1 MAITLNAF
9 IVYAS
14 NVFAIISLRSLFF
27 AVSGL
32 MKVFRFLHYG
42 LALLLILMGLKMIA
56 ENYLKVSTLVM
67 LATIAAILLISIV
80 ASLTKTRTTE

>member
-1 MAITLNAF
+1 
-9 IVYAS
+9 
-14 NVFAIISLRSLFF
+14 
-27 AVSGL
+27 
-32 MKVFRFLHYG
+32 
-42 LALLLILMGLKMIA
+42 LILMGLKMIA